1 MKERLQEDLF
11 HMKKSNILEIIGI
24 LSLSLVLLS
33 GFAVSSC
40 LPDMLHLFPDHDRAS
55 VEFLIS
61 SPSMSMVFMI
71 ALTPFLSKCLNER
84 VIVTL
89 GLLLCGVCGI
99 IPFFIHSFSVIS
111 VSRILLGVGI
121 GLLNAKAV
129 SLIGERFTGTLRL
142 KLQGIRCSMET
153 IGQAVMFFA
162 VGQLLRFGWNYVF
175 LIYGIA
181 FVILLMYYAFVPATP
196 KQVVSA
202 EDSCKASNSAVKIGQ
217 KEGFIIFLN
226 FLLGMIL
233 VSSAVLMSL
242 RLTSYVVES
251 GLGTA
256 VDGANILSLSVFS
269 GFVGGLIFGRLMQ
282 KLGRLV
288 LPLALLFMAGGMT
301 AISLGSSLAVVGLGT
316 CVCNFFITIGTSYM
330 FNGLSEH
337 LPVDLLN
344 TANSIVLVGCN
355 LGSCTISF
363 VLQAIGL
370 INPSLSFAYFCY
382 AIMLLMLSAGFFGK
396 FLKSASGKH

>member
-1 MKERLQEDLF
+1 
-11 HMKKSNILEIIGI
+11 MKKSNILEIIGI
-24 LSLSLVLLS
+24 LSLSLILLS
-33 GFAVSSC
+33 SFAVSSC
-40 LPDMLHLFPDHDRAS
+40 LPDMLQLFPDHDRAS

-61 SPSMSMVFMI
+61 SPATSMMVMI
-71 ALTPFLSKCLNER
+71 AVTPFLAKYLSER

-89 GLLLCGVCGI
+89 GLLLCGACGI
-99 IPFFIHSFSVIS
+99 VPFFTHSFQMFSI
-111 VSRILLGVGI
+111 SRILMGVGI

-153 IGQAVMFFA
+153 IGQAVMFFV
-162 VGQLLRFGWNYVF
+162 VGQLLRFGWNYAF
-175 LIYGIA
+175 LIYGLA
-181 FVILLMYYAFVPATP
+181 FVILIMYYAFVPAAP
-196 KQVVSA
+196 KQAVS
-202 EDSCKASNSAVKIGQ
+202 EDSNTSAPTSSIAIGS
-217 KEGFIIFLN
+217 KEKMIILLN

-256 VDGANILSLSVFS
+256 VDGANILSLSVFA
-269 GFVGGLIFGRLMQ
+269 GFIGGLIFGRLMQ
-282 KLGRLV
+282 KFGRLV
-288 LPLALLFMAGGMT
+288 LPLSLLFMAGGMT
-301 AISLGSSLAVVGLGT
+301 AISLGSSLVLVGVGA

-337 LPVDLLN
+337 LPVGVLN
-344 TANSIVLVGCN
+344 TANSIVLIGCN

-382 AIMLLMLSAGFFGK
+382 AIMLFVLSVGF
-396 FLKSASGKH
+396 FLKSFKARPAK

>member
-1 MKERLQEDLF
+1 
-11 HMKKSNILEIIGI
+11 MKKSNILEIIGI
-24 LSLSLVLLS
+24 LSLSLILLS
-33 GFAVSSC
+33 SFAVSSC
-40 LPDMLHLFPDHDRAS
+40 LPDMLQLFPDHDRAS

-61 SPSMSMVFMI
+61 SPATSMMVMI
-71 ALTPFLSKCLNER
+71 AVTPFLAKYLSER

-111 VSRILLGVGI
+111 ISRILMGVGI

-153 IGQAVMFFA
+153 IGQAVMFFV
-162 VGQLLRFGWNYVF
+162 VGQLLRFGWNYAF
-175 LIYGIA
+175 LIYGLA
-181 FVILLMYYAFVPATP
+181 FVILIMYYAFVPATP
-196 KQVVSA
+196 KQA
-202 EDSCKASNSAVKIGQ
+202 AADTAATGNSAPDRTVKIGQ
-217 KEGFIIFLN
+217 KDSFIILLN

-256 VDGANILSLSVFS
+256 VDGANILSLSVFA
-269 GFVGGLIFGRLMQ
+269 GFIGGLFFGRLMQ
-282 KLGRLV
+282 KFGRLV
-288 LPLALLFMAGGMT
+288 LPLSLLFMAGGMA
-301 AISLGSSLAVVGLGT
+301 AISMGSSLILVGIGA

-337 LPVDLLN
+337 LPVSILN
-344 TANSIVLVGCN
+344 TANSIVLIGCN
-355 LGSCTISF
+355 MGSCTISF
-363 VLQAIGL
+363 VLQAIGQ

-382 AIMLLMLSAGFFGK
+382 AIVLFVLSAGFFMK
-396 FLKSASGKH
+396 SLKAKAAV

>member
-1 MKERLQEDLF
+1 MF
-11 HMKKSNILEIIGI
+11 YMKKTNILEIIGI
-24 LSLSLVLLS
+24 LSLSLILLS
-33 GFAVSSC
+33 SFAVSSC
-40 LPDMLHLFPDHDRAS
+40 LPEMLQLFPDRDRAS

-61 SPSMSMVFMI
+61 SPSMSMVVMI
-71 ALTPFLSKCLNER
+71 ALTPILTGFMSER
-84 VIVTL
+84 LIVTL

-99 IPFFIHSFSVIS
+99 VPFFIHSFSVIS
-111 VSRILLGVGI
+111 VSRILMGVGI

-153 IGQAVMFFA
+153 IGQAVMFFV
-162 VGQLLRFGWNYVF
+162 VGQLLRFGWNYAF
-175 LIYGIA
+175 LIYGVA
-181 FVILLMYYAFVPATP
+181 FVILIMYYAFVPAAP
-196 KQVVSA
+196 KQTAST
-202 EDSCKASNSAVKIGQ
+202 DNNKATSDHTMKISKKDG
-217 KEGFIIFLN
+217 IIILLN

-251 GLGTA
+251 SLGTA
-256 VDGANILSLSVFS
+256 VDGANIMSLSVFA
-269 GFVGGLIFGRLMQ
+269 GFIGGLCFGKLMQ
-282 KLGRLV
+282 TFGHLV
-288 LPLALLFMAGGMT
+288 LPLSLLFMAGGMT
-301 AISLGSSLAVVGLGT
+301 AISLASSLVLVGVGA

-337 LPVDLLN
+337 LPVELLN

-363 VLQAIGL
+363 VLQVIGL
-370 INPSLSFAYFCY
+370 INPRLSFAYLCY
-382 AIMLLMLSAGFFGK
+382 AIGLSILAVGVFINDWYK
-396 FLKSASGKH
+396 KVN

>member
-1 MKERLQEDLF
+1 
-11 HMKKSNILEIIGI
+11 MKKSNILEIIGI
-24 LSLSLVLLS
+24 LSLSLILLS
-33 GFAVSSC
+33 SFAVSSC
-40 LPDMLHLFPDHDRAS
+40 LPDMMQLFPDHDRAS

-71 ALTPFLSKCLNER
+71 ALTPFLARFLGER

-99 IPFFIHSFSVIS
+99 VPFFIHSFSVIS
-111 VSRILLGVGI
+111 VSRILMGVGI

-153 IGQAVMFFA
+153 IGQAVMFFV
-162 VGQLLRFGWNYVF
+162 VGQLLRFGWNYAF
-175 LIYGIA
+175 LIYGVA
-181 FVILLMYYAFVPATP
+181 FVILIMYYAFVPAAP
-196 KQVVSA
+196 KQTAST
-202 EDSCKASNSAVKIGQ
+202 DNNKATSDHTMKISKKDG
-217 KEGFIIFLN
+217 IIILLN

-256 VDGANILSLSVFS
+256 VDGANILSLSVFA
-269 GFVGGLIFGRLMQ
+269 GFIGGLIFGRLMQ
-282 KLGRLV
+282 KFGRLV
-288 LPLALLFMAGGMT
+288 LPLSLLFMAGGMA
-301 AISLGSSLAVVGLGT
+301 AISMGSSLTLVSIGA

-337 LPVDLLN
+337 LPVSILN
-344 TANSIVLVGCN
+344 TANSIVLIGCN
-355 LGSCTISF
+355 MGSCTISF
-363 VLQAIGL
+363 VLQAIGQ

-382 AIMLLMLSAGFFGK
+382 AIVLFVLSAGFFMK
-396 FLKSASGKH
+396 SLKAKAAV